1 VTIVAVSFAWSDVSA
16 RRFSPRVD
24 DSIRLRREIWTV
36 AGRIVRDFPIAG
48 TGLNTFGIATLAYQT
63 RFTDMH
69 FGEAHND
76 YLQIAAEGG
85 LLLGLPALAA
95 LALGAGQVRRRFAAA
110 HDDRTT
116 RWLRF
121 GAATSL
127 GAIALQSTVDF
138 SLQMPGN
145 AVLFVVLLAAALHR
159 APRRERLA

>member
-1 VTIVAVSFAWSDVSA
+1 
-16 RRFSPRVD
+16 VD
-24 DSIRLRREIWTV
+24 DSIRLRREIWAV
-36 AGRIVRDFPIAG
+36 GGRIVRDFPVTG

-69 FGEAHND
+69 FGEAHNE
-76 YLQIAAEGG
+76 YLQVAAEGG
-85 LLLGLPALAA
+85 LLLGVPALAA
-95 LALGAGQVRRRFAAA
+95 LVFGLGQVRRRFVENE
-110 HDDRTT
+110 DDRTT

-145 AVLFVVLLAAALHR
+145 ALLFVVLLAATLHR
-159 APRRERLA
+159 APRRERPLPA